1 MRVAGIGF
9 RGQANVASLRE
20 ALKAA
25 IAKAGGGAIDA
36 LVTEAGKARAPVF
49 RELAQA
55 LGVPGLGVEIADLGA
70 MITPTQSARVTD
82 MFGTGSLA
90 EAAALVAAGPGA
102 RLVAERV
109 VSQDGMGT
117 AAIATDEGTDA

>member
-1 MRVAGIGF
+1 VAGIGF
-9 RGQANVASLRE
+9 RGQAEVASLRE
-20 ALKAA
+20 ALDAA
-25 IAKAGGGAIDA
+25 IAKAGGGKVDA
-36 LVTEAGKARAPVF
+36 LVTEAAKARTPVF
-49 RELAQA
+49 RDLAQA
-55 LGVPGLGVEIADLGA
+55 LGVPGLGVSIEDLGA
-70 MITPTQSARVTD
+70 MITPTQSARVSD

-117 AAIATDEGTDA
+117 AAIATDEGTDG